1 LCNFFLNL
9 VAPSSPSRPADQRA
23 INETSANI
31 ARMLARLSSR
41 LGLLQRLLG
50 VLKSDDAAFLEADE
64 EDEVVFNLISKIKL
78 FMIFCILFLDFYFIL
93 LIFNNFSVF
102 FFYFFNTKIGY

>member
-1 LCNFFLNL
+1 VQFYFNF
-9 VAPSSPSRPADQRA
+9 SRAIEPIAPADQRA

-50 VLKSDDAAFLEADE
+50 VLKADDAAFPEADE
-64 EDEVVFNLISKIKL
+64 EDEAVFNLISKIKL
-78 FMIFCILFLDFYFIL
+78 FMLFCILFLDRAWLFVCLLLKFI
-93 LIFNNFSVF
+93 FE
-102 FFYFFNTKIGY
+102 